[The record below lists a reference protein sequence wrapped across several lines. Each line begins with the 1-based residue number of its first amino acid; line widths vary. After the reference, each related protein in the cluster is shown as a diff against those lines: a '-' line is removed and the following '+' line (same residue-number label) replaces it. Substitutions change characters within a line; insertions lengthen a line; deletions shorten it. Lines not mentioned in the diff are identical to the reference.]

1 MPTGEVLEALVVSLR
16 VASFAVLLDLVPG
29 LALAWL
35 LARRGFFGKSLVETL
50 VALPMVLP
58 PTAVGWL
65 LLRSLG
71 RGGPLE
77 SWGVHFLLTERG
89 AVLAAAVMAFPF
101 VVRTARVAL
110 EAVDPRLEKMG
121 RSLGLGRVRVAFT
134 ITLPLARRGI
144 LAALVLGFGRALGE
158 FGATM
163 LVAGDLPGETRTL
176 ALAIYDRYQQHRD
189 AEALELVGW
198 TLVLAFATI
207 AVAER
212 LSNGRKRP

>member
-16 VASFAVLLDLVPG
+16 VATFAVALDLVPG
-29 LALAWL
+29 VGLAWL
-35 LARRGFFGKSLVETL
+35 LARRRFRGKSLLETL

-77 SWGVHFLLTERG
+77 AWGAEVLLTERG
-89 AVLAAAVMAFPF
+89 AVLAAAVMALPF

-110 EAVDPRLEKMG
+110 EEVDPRLELMG
-121 RSLGLGRVRVAFT
+121 RSLGLGRARVALT
-134 ITLPLARRGI
+134 ITLPLARRGL

-189 AEALELVGW
+189 AEVLVLVGW
-198 TLVLAFATI
+198 TLVLAFVTI

-212 LSNGRKRP
+212 LANGRRRA